1 MSALFSEDGISQ
13 DDVENYPVSFDEW
26 GTKYF
31 TYVILEKG
39 LSLSNLSASV
49 QCCLCVRLLVHCDD
63 CISAQ

>member
-39 LSLSNLSASV
+39 LSLSRISLHLNNV
-49 QCCLCVRLLVHCDD
+49 VCVYVN
-63 CISAQ
+63 